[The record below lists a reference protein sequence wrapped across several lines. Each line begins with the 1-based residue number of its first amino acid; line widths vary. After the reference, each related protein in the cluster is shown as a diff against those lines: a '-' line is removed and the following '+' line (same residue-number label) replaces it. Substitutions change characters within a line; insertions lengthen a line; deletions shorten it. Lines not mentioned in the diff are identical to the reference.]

1 MLMSKSAAIVGGVLL
16 AGGGIAAAYL
26 LTKKPGSGIASMCFV
41 TSAGCTTTPTYA
53 PGQTMQGNVTVPSS
67 YSPVSVQA
75 FVSGNPGSVHPWSVA
90 ATGFTYGIDFGPADF
105 PAGTY
110 PVYAVVTFA
119 DGSTATTNAVPVVL
133 SSTAP
138 TPCTSNSDCN
148 CQTCYNGECTDVVPA
163 NILVTKFYTGSQDET
178 VASVGVPFTNL
189 AVCDWATVRYSL
201 SNGAV
206 TSIPN
211 QFSFQVRLVDAL
223 GNGIPCATLT
233 AKSTSSAISVYLQEV
248 TDVDG
253 YATFY
258 YQLASPQGGSCPAP
272 GSTTTNPI
280 LFTINVSY
288 GGLTVAVPLSVD
300 VYITG
305 I

>member
-1 MLMSKSAAIVGGVLL
+1 MSKSAAIVGGVLL
-16 AGGGIAAAYL
+16 AGGGVAAAYL
-26 LTKKPGSGIASMCFV
+26 LTRKPSSGIASLCFV

-53 PGQTMQGNVTVPSS
+53 PGQTMLGNVTVPSS
-67 YSPVSVQA
+67 YNPVSVQA
-75 FVSGNPGSVHPWSVA
+75 FVGSQAGSVHPWSVA
-90 ATGFTYGIDFGPADF
+90 TTGFTYGIDFGPADF
-105 PAGTY
+105 AAGTY

-119 DGSTATTNAVPVVL
+119 DGSTATTNTVPVVL

-138 TPCTSNSDCN
+138 TPCTSNADCN
-148 CQTCYNGECTDVVPA
+148 CETCYNGECTNVVPA
-163 NILVTKFYTGSQDET
+163 NILVTKFYTGTQDES
-178 VASVGVPFTNL
+178 VVSVGVPFTNY
-189 AVCDWATVRYSL
+189 AVCDWGTVGYTL

-206 TSIPN
+206 SAVPN

-233 AKSTSSAISVYLQEV
+233 AKSTLSAINVSAQEV

-258 YQLASPQGGSCPAP
+258 YSLFSPQTGPCPGP

-280 LFTINVSY
+280 FFAINVSY
-288 GGLTVAVPLSVD
+288 GGITVAVPLSVN

-305 I
+305 V